1 MLQRRQTVRWFIS
14 NGTRARTRAPAAAAR
29 PDLVER
35 EQPEGDGAQHGVVH
49 AHIRA
54 ARRRVDA
61 SASARAVRGD
71 FCATRE
77 KTILKV
83 GQSKVGQ
90 STCTCHTPTV

>member
-1 MLQRRQTVRWFIS
+1 MLQRRQTVRRFIS

-61 SASARAVRGD
+61 HQSHLPAVRAPYVAI
-71 FCATRE
+71 FARLA
-77 KTILKV
+77 KK
-83 GQSKVGQ
+83 QS
-90 STCTCHTPTV
+90 